1 MLKLKMSISQCSCT
15 VVPGC
20 NKPVIGIGRRII
32 ITQLRNNIRQLPMFP
47 TNKDIARPII
57 GIHNILH
64 ALGIRLAAGCIDR
77 ETQFLG

>member
-1 MLKLKMSISQCSCT
+1 
-15 VVPGC
+15 
-20 NKPVIGIGRRII
+20 
-32 ITQLRNNIRQLPMFP
+32 MFP